1 MLRLLDKIVEA
12 MAVLIF
18 AISSAFVFLNVVNR
32 YLVLG
37 LLRDWAKTNEAMRPF
52 YFWVRDLFGNIVVTA
67 DEVPGF
73 LLVWVAFLGAY
84 LTMRREG
91 HIAFELIEE
100 SLPRLGRRLLRGANT
115 VLISGFLVL
124 LLWQSV
130 RMIGVAG
137 ATEIETADIA
147 QGWFMLIMPLA
158 AILLLI
164 ATVQRFFDHYK
175 QDDGRE

>member
-12 MAVLIF
+12 MAVFTF

-37 LLRDWAKTNEAMRPF
+37 LMRDWAKANEAMRPF
-52 YFWVRDLFGNIVVTA
+52 YFWVRDLLGNIVVTA
-67 DEVPGF
+67 DEVPGL

-91 HIAFELIEE
+91 HIAFELLEE
-100 SLPRLGRRLLRGANT
+100 SLPKVWRKILRGINT
-115 VLISGFLVL
+115 ALICGFLVL
-124 LLWQSV
+124 LFWQSI
-130 RMIGVAG
+130 RMIRVAG
-137 ATEIETADIA
+137 ATEIETAEIA

-158 AILLLI
+158 AVLLFI
-164 ATVQRFFDHYK
+164 ATIQRFLSQTM
-175 QDDGRE
+175 QDNERS